1 MTRLKN
7 GEHMVDVD
15 RLRPGVHIKLVGVP
29 WYRHPFLTSSFRIKD
44 FETIETL
51 HSLGVEKV
59 IVIPDKSLVTPLKAT
74 TKKSVPRPVS
84 SQLASAP
91 DALFK
96 EKKARMERL
105 KEKKESVVRAEKKYT
120 LSVRQVEDLMS

>member
-59 IVIPDKSLVTPLKAT
+59 IVIPDKSLVTPLKV
-74 TKKSVPRPVS
+74 TKRSLFHAQSILNWLRLQMLCSKKRKPGWKS
-84 SQLASAP
+84 
-91 DALFK
+91 
-96 EKKARMERL
+96 
-105 KEKKESVVRAEKKYT
+105 
-120 LSVRQVEDLMS
+120 